1 MEEQMKKIILIT
13 LLVIMALFLSESQA
27 FAEKPN
33 PNKFL
38 TVSFFINPVGI
49 GYKHAVAENFYLSGS
64 LDYRSTATD
73 LEFQTG
79 AMYLIPKK
87 ILIFNFYVGSGLQF
101 SRNHGYQYPYVTVG
115 TNFLF
120 LFTEM
125 IHPLEANRDPRYRF
139 GFNVRF

>member
-1 MEEQMKKIILIT
+1 MEEQMKKIILIV
-13 LLVIMALFLSESQA
+13 LLVIIALFLSESQA
-27 FAEKPN
+27 FAEKPA

-38 TVSFFINPVGI
+38 TVSCFINPVGI
-49 GYKHAVAENFYLSGS
+49 GYKHAVANDFYLAGS
-64 LDYRSTATD
+64 LDYRSTASD

-79 AMYLIPKK
+79 ALYLIPKK
-87 ILIFNFYVGSGLQF
+87 ILIFRFYVGGGLQF
-101 SRNHGYQYPYVTVG
+101 SRNQGYQYPYVSVG

-139 GFNVRF
+139 GFSVKF